1 MIAGRAR
8 RWAGL
13 TVALLAAIAAAFH
26 TTGRQPGAAAEAA
39 VERTEWVLGRPGDH
53 SAAEKVCAAID
64 PAGRRVAIG
73 NRAGEVG
80 VWEADGPRPL
90 WLWPAHPAS
99 TTAVALTPDGGMVL
113 SAGSDMVLRLWAL
126 TAGGPVLRAEAV
138 AAGRVLGIAVAP
150 DGRSVATGS
159 VGSVTVWRV
168 EGTGLTPVAETAVPG
183 RPVHTLAF
191 SPDGRRLVFAADD
204 NVVRLWRPDGTGGPT
219 PVGVS
224 EANQV
229 RGLGFTPVGREV
241 AALDT
246 EGRLIRWDIDTGER
260 KDVWLAVPTCR
271 AAAFAADL
279 RRAVIVHHV
288 GTVRLVSLSGG
299 PVDF

>member
-1 MIAGRAR
+1 MIAGRAW

-39 VERTEWVLGRPGDH
+39 AERTEWVLGRPGDH
-53 SAAEKVCAAID
+53 PAAKAVCAAID

-73 NRAGEVG
+73 SWAGEVA

-90 WLWPAHPAS
+90 WRWTAHPAS

-138 AAGRVLGIAVAP
+138 ATGRVLGIAVAP
-150 DGRSVATGS
+150 DGRSAATGS

-168 EGTGLTPVAETAVPG
+168 EGTGLTPAAETAVPG
-183 RPVHTLAF
+183 WPVHTLAF
-191 SPDGRRLVFAADD
+191 STDGRRLAFAADD

-219 PVGVS
+219 AVGVS
-224 EANQV
+224 ETYLV
-229 RGLGFTPVGREV
+229 RGLGFTPGGGEV
-241 AALDT
+241 VALDT
-246 EGRLIRWDIDTGER
+246 EGRLIRWDVGTGER
-260 KDVWLAVPTCR
+260 RDMCLAVPTCR
-271 AAAFAADL
+271 TAAFTADL
-279 RRAVIVHHV
+279 CRAVIVHHV
-288 GTVRLVSLSGG
+288 GSVRLVSLSGG
-299 PVDF
+299 PEDF